1 MEKSEC
7 IKILSYL
14 NNCYNNRFKFP
25 KANDEDGTRTKLMIE
40 VWFDL
45 LQYYEYQLVVAA
57 LKKLIIN
64 KLQWPPTPGEIVKE
78 VEKLILPDSA
88 EISAGEAWYLALEA
102 VRIYGYYNPK
112 AGMESLPPAVR
123 EAVRNFG
130 GFTTLCHSQDTSFV
144 KNQFIKLFEEVELK
158 RKDTAY
164 LPQAFKKKLLLITKE
179 KGVQ

>member
-25 KANDEDGTRTKLMIE
+25 KPNDKDGTRTKLMVE

-45 LQYYEYQLVVAA
+45 LQYYEYQLVAAA

-64 KLQWPPTPGEIVKE
+64 RPQWPPTPGEIVKE
-78 VEKLILPDSA
+78 AEKLKLPDQA
-88 EISAGEAWYLALEA
+88 RITGGEAWYLALEA
-102 VRIYGYYNPK
+102 VRKYGYYNPK
-112 AGMESLPPAVR
+112 EGMESLPPAVR

-130 GFTTLCHSQDTSFV
+130 GFAALCHSQDNNFV
-144 KNQFIKLFEEVELK
+144 KNQFIKIFEEVELK

-164 LPQAFKKKLLLITKE
+164 LPKPFKKKLLLISE
-179 KGVQ
+179 ENGVQ

>member
-25 KANDEDGTRTKLMIE
+25 KPNDKDGTKTKLMVE

-57 LKKLIIN
+57 VKKLIIN
-64 KLQWPPTPGEIVKE
+64 RPQWPPTPGEIIKE
-78 VEKLILPDSA
+78 AESLKLPDQDK
-88 EISAGEAWYLALEA
+88 ITAGEAWYLALEA
-102 VRIYGYYNPK
+102 VHKYGYYNPK
-112 AGMESLPPAVR
+112 EGMESLPPAVR

-130 GFTTLCHSQDTSFV
+130 GFAALCHSQDNNFV

-158 RKDTAY
+158 RKDTSY
-164 LPQAFKKKLLLITKE
+164 LPKPFKKKLLLISEE